1 MQANIIYIILLYYIN
16 VQHVLIINTSRMLK
30 SLLNF
35 SVLILL
41 IIFKIKHDRKLNIF
55 LKYFPLIVFI
65 FIIF

>member
-1 MQANIIYIILLYYIN
+1 MQANIIYVILLYYIN

>member
-1 MQANIIYIILLYYIN
+1 MQANIIYVILLYYIN

-41 IIFKIKHDRKLNIF
+41 VIFKIKHDRKLNIF